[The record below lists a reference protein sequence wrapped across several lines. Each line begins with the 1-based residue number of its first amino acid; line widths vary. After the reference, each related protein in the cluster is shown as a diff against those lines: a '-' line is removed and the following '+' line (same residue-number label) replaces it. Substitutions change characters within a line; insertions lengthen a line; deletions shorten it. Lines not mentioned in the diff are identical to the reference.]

1 RCKSDVLV
9 NNMCEVFN
17 GKLVGGRD
25 KAIISTLEFAREY
38 LVKRIVKHQ
47 PQVGKPKKERSK
59 SKKETYV
66 VKIAKSGKLAIE
78 HKTVTCD
85 KCGSKGNSS
94 RTCTRPRKSQSQT
107 GTNRRKTRTYGEDD
121 IGRLYWPKCNVPTT
135 LLPPEHQPQVGKP
148 KKERSKS
155 KKETYVVKIAKS
167 GKLAIEHKT
176 LTCDKCGSK
185 GNSSR
190 TCTRPRKSQSQT
202 GTNKR
207 KTRTSGNGVAVDDG
221 LKKKKC
227 PPRKKIIN
235 IDNIST
241 FVVHVR
247 LEHRV
252 FACERYILVEKVVSG
267 DDEIIARKVVGYWL
281 RKKANVRGSK
291 WLGNQPTTMDARRKK
306 PRIIDMENPNLY
318 SSKALL
324 EKREKLFASVD
335 MSVKKKKSLKQLK
348 FKEVEDHANRVT
360 KGKISNGRLYKK
372 VLQNAGQ
379 KLKASKRVDDIAAMD
394 SCSGSKHKK
403 QRVALD
409 SGVCFGNRESAYE
422 SGSTEILDIKLKV
435 STEIRNHV
443 LPYANKLRDYWHMGQ
458 NAVFFDGQD
467 RLFKVAFFVSSLLDK
482 LKEPILIIA
491 DSSALSLWETE
502 FSKWS
507 KLIRVLIYKGNK
519 DVRADIRA
527 SEFYSE
533 SGSIS
538 YQVLLSSPND
548 LVEDLDLLDHISWGL
563 ILIDECQRPE
573 ISTHFQKIKILVAHM
588 KLLMIT
594 SETLNIK
601 QSYQNILS
609 LLHPKYEEIDT
620 DADMQTNVDTD
631 ALKKKL
637 SPFIAFECKFD
648 TLKCEEYW
656 VPVHLSSMQIEQ
668 YCSLLGSNME
678 ALSSSLRNNS
688 SLNDILTRTQK
699 CCDHPYLVDPT
710 LRNSPKKDASVDPLD
725 ADIYVSG
732 KLQVLDKLL
741 LEIKRCGLRVLIL
754 YQPVI
759 NSEKISTGDILDDL
773 MDRRFG
779 QDSYVRIE
787 KIFRN
792 ACEKKKEALEM
803 FNNKDSKKFVCLLD
817 HRACHSSIRLSHVDV
832 AILFNS
838 DWNPLNDRK
847 NLQKIT
853 IDSRHGPLKVLRLYS
868 SFTIE
873 EKTLIFSKQGTNLDS
888 NISWSNCQQL
898 LAWGASY
905 LFRKFRSYTDS
916 EAPVSEKS
924 LIDDLVLS
932 LSSLLQNKIGD
943 ARSTHCSIISY
954 AQMHDGGYSRDLLLF
969 GEKEAHAKEGGS
981 FDEFFMGGGPSVF
994 WTNLIKE
1001 NQQRPKNSCSRTSRR
1016 IQKSPQN
1023 SCYVFEGREADK
1035 PKKTSPPSKTKSAK
1049 KRKLAGA
1056 SKDVDGHQ
1064 SSDML
1069 SPAPSKSKK
1078 GDAECWKYFD
1088 VRFVPDEDGVITKM
1102 AYCKWCPAVYK
1113 ADSVK
1118 SGTANLNKHYKDCDA
1133 NPANE
1138 HGIQSES
1145 ALFNVP
1151 VEYNHAVMP
1160 LTRPNNAVMQHA
1172 KPSTCL
1178 SDSVASSSRTNDVQ
1192 KCRKNQPPPTSS
1204 YKPLETEIDK
1214 IQKEREQI
1222 TKLHQEKHGIQGES
1236 ALFNV
1241 HVEYNHGITQ
1251 LMRSNHAATQ
1261 PAEPSIC
1268 ISDSVASSL
1277 RTSDVQK
1284 CPNNQPPPTSS
1295 KKPLETEIDKIQK
1308 EREQI
1313 TKLHEQKKS
1322 MLLSECEK
1330 IISEV
1335 RMKYDAL
1342 VHESSMCFTKQIKIL
1357 EENLK
1362 FVDANKLLAEMLEQ
1376 NTRDTLNLETIQKE
1390 TSSVGHFQIPERR
1403 LERPANICSTN
1414 VATTHNSSSVGHF
1427 QIPECRLERPANICS
1442 TNVATTHNSGHKIKR
1457 TGVRAPAP
1465 HLSVA
1470 ECNSELNGIHQMSPV
1485 WLQLCNSQSNGLYQ
1499 IEPSAELWDILEA
1512 KYMAEDASSKKFLV
1526 SNFTNYKMTDSRPV
1540 LEQQY
1545 NELLGILGR
1554 FTQHKMNMNESIKVS
1569 CIIDKLLISWKDF
1582 KHTLKHLKEELT
1594 LVELGS
1600 HLLIEESLR
1609 AQDNDK
1615 LKGNN
1620 VAGLSVVNMVEHNN
1634 SFRYND
1640 HKGKRKHQDTRANP
1654 NKKPEVTCWKCG
1666 KPEHLKKDCKGGNVG
1681 NRANGSSTKG

>member
-1 RCKSDVLV
+1 
-9 NNMCEVFN
+9 
-17 GKLVGGRD
+17 
-25 KAIISTLEFAREY
+25 
-38 LVKRIVKHQ
+38 
-47 PQVGKPKKERSK
+47 
-59 SKKETYV
+59 
-66 VKIAKSGKLAIE
+66 
-78 HKTVTCD
+78 
-85 KCGSKGNSS
+85 
-94 RTCTRPRKSQSQT
+94 
-107 GTNRRKTRTYGEDD
+107 
-121 IGRLYWPKCNVPTT
+121 
-135 LLPPEHQPQVGKP
+135 
-148 KKERSKS
+148 
-155 KKETYVVKIAKS
+155 
-167 GKLAIEHKT
+167 
-176 LTCDKCGSK
+176 
-185 GNSSR
+185 
-190 TCTRPRKSQSQT
+190 
-202 GTNKR
+202 
-207 KTRTSGNGVAVDDG
+207 
-221 LKKKKC
+221 
-227 PPRKKIIN
+227 
-235 IDNIST
+235 
-241 FVVHVR
+241 
-247 LEHRV
+247 
-252 FACERYILVEKVVSG
+252 
-267 DDEIIARKVVGYWL
+267 
-281 RKKANVRGSK
+281 
-291 WLGNQPTTMDARRKK
+291 
-306 PRIIDMENPNLY
+306 MENPNLY

-379 KLKASKRVDDIAAMD
+379 KLKASKRVDEIAAMD
-394 SCSGSKHKK
+394 SCLGSKHKK

-409 SGVCFGNRESAYE
+409 SEGVCLGNRESAYE
-422 SGSTEILDIKLKV
+422 SGSTEISDIKLKV

-443 LPYANKLRDYWHMGQ
+443 LPYVNKLRDYWHIGQ

-467 RLFKVAFFVSSLLDK
+467 RLFKVAFFISSLLNK
-482 LKEPILIIA
+482 VKEPILIIA

-507 KLIRVLIYKGNK
+507 KLIRVLTYKGNK
-519 DVRADIRA
+519 VVRADIRA

-533 SGSIS
+533 SGSMMC
-538 YQVLLSSPND
+538 QVLLSSPDD
-548 LVEDLDLLDHISWGL
+548 LVEDLDQLDHITWGL

-594 SETLNIK
+594 SETLNIE

-609 LLHPKYEEIDT
+609 LLDPKYEEIDT
-620 DADMQTNVDTD
+620 DADMHTNVDTA

-648 TLKCEEYW
+648 TLKFEEYW

-668 YCSLLGSNME
+668 YCSLLGSSME
-678 ALSSSLRNNS
+678 ALSSSSRNNS

-710 LRNSPKKDASVDPLD
+710 LRNSSKKDASVDPLD

-773 MDRRFG
+773 IDRRFG

-792 ACEKKKEALEM
+792 ACEKKKEALKM
-803 FNNKDSKKFVCLLD
+803 FNNKESKKFVCLLD

-847 NLQKIT
+847 DLQKIT
-853 IDSRHGPLKVLRLYS
+853 IDSHHGPLKVLRLYS

-873 EKTLIFSKQGTNLDS
+873 EKTLIFSKQGTILDT

-905 LFRKFRSYTDS
+905 LFRKLRSDTDS

-924 LIDDLVLS
+924 LIDDLVPA

-943 ARSTHCSIISY
+943 ARSTHFSIISY
-954 AQMHDGGYSRDLLLF
+954 AQMHDGGYSRDLLLL

-981 FDEFFMGGGPSVF
+981 IDEFFMGGGPSVF

-1001 NQQRPKNSCSRTSRR
+1001 NQNRLKNSCSRTSRR
-1016 IQKSPQN
+1016 VQKSTQK
-1023 SCYVFEGREADK
+1023 SCYVFEGRKAAK
-1035 PKKTSPPSKTKSAK
+1035 PKKTSPPPKTKSTK

-1056 SKDVDGHQ
+1056 SKDVDGHR
-1064 SSDML
+1064 SSEML

-1088 VRFVPDEDGVITKM
+1088 IRFVPDEDGVITKM

-1118 SGTANLNKHYKDCDA
+1118 NGTANLNKHYKDCDA

-1151 VEYNHAVMP
+1151 VEYNHSVTP
-1160 LTRPNNAVMQHA
+1160 LMRPNKAVIA
-1172 KPSTCL
+1172 EPSTCL

-1192 KCRKNQPPPTSS
+1192 KCRNNQPPPTSS
-1204 YKPLETEIDK
+1204 YKPFETEIDK
-1214 IQKEREQI
+1214 IQKEPEQI

-1241 HVEYNHGITQ
+1241 PVEYNHGITQ

-1268 ISDSVASSL
+1268 ISDSVASSS
-1277 RTSDVQK
+1277 RTNDVQK

-1330 IISEV
+1330 LISEV

-1376 NTRDTLNLETIQKE
+1376 NSRDTLDLKIIQKE
-1390 TSSVGHFQIPERR
+1390 TSSVGY
-1403 LERPANICSTN
+1403 
-1414 VATTHNSSSVGHF
+1414 F

-1442 TNVATTHNSGHKIKR
+1442 TNVATTRNSGHNIKR

-1465 HLSVA
+1465 HLRSNPSLFASPRNPNTTPKQFTTPFLPTPINSPNMTWVKDCVFTSMDL
-1470 ECNSELNGIHQMSPV
+1470 ETFKEVRYENVEVEDVESDDDLDGNQDGIQVQNSEVEDFENE
-1485 WLQLCNSQSNGLYQ
+1485 
-1499 IEPSAELWDILEA
+1499 EPG
-1512 KYMAEDASSKKFLV
+1512 F
-1526 SNFTNYKMTDSRPV
+1526 F
-1540 LEQQY
+1540 
-1545 NELLGILGR
+1545 
-1554 FTQHKMNMNESIKVS
+1554 
-1569 CIIDKLLISWKDF
+1569 
-1582 KHTLKHLKEELT
+1582 
-1594 LVELGS
+1594 
-1600 HLLIEESLR
+1600 
-1609 AQDNDK
+1609 
-1615 LKGNN
+1615 
-1620 VAGLSVVNMVEHNN
+1620 
-1634 SFRYND
+1634 
-1640 HKGKRKHQDTRANP
+1640 
-1654 NKKPEVTCWKCG
+1654 
-1666 KPEHLKKDCKGGNVG
+1666 
-1681 NRANGSSTKG
+1681 